1 MRSEDRGPTQIGEFE
16 LPAEIR
22 AAFASYREAV
32 PDPEASAQF
41 MPQLWSRIDSR
52 RSLTFSFGRLTKGF
66 VSVALASCLG
76 MSLLFLAPVTQI
88 SPIYGATYL
97 DALAADHS
105 DDAMVDVELSH
116 AGETL

>member
-1 MRSEDRGPTQIGEFE
+1 MASEHRNRGDMEGLE
-16 LPAEIR
+16 LPDEIR
-22 AAFASYREAV
+22 AMFTSYREAL
-32 PDPEASAQF
+32 PDFEAGANF

-52 RSLTFSFGRLTKGF
+52 RSISFSFGRLAKGF
-66 VSVALASCLG
+66 VSLGLASCLA
-76 MSLLFLAPVTQI
+76 MSLLFFTPPAQI

-105 DDAMVDVELSH
+105 DDMIDVELSH

>member
-1 MRSEDRGPTQIGEFE
+1 MRSDDKNPTQMEPFE
-16 LPAEIR
+16 LPVEIR
-22 AAFASYREAV
+22 AKFASYREAT

-52 RSLTFSFGRLTKGF
+52 RSLNFSFGRLAKGF

-76 MSLLFLAPVTQI
+76 MSLLFLTPVPQI
-88 SPIYGATYL
+88 SPIYSATYL
-97 DALAADHS
+97 DALAADHG
-105 DDAMVDVELSH
+105 DDAMIDVELSH